1 MNTLQKIML
10 YPIAGFIIII
20 LMTSMNWL
28 LTAFFSV
35 IFDTTINNVACSP
48 MVILYAVSF
57 ISTTYMIVNCCMYI
71 DDKL

>member
-10 YPIAGFIIII
+10 YPIAGFIIIV

-28 LTAFFSV
+28 LTAFFAI

>member
-28 LTAFFSV
+28 LTAFFSI

>member
-71 DDKL
+71 DTQL

>member
-35 IFDTTINNVACSP
+35 IFNTTINNVACSP